1 MLIQG
6 RDRFSLADAACA
18 RGHCRA
24 GAGGTMG
31 WEKPKWVQNRR
42 GKGVGEGASCARRG
56 TPVFRASALGQVRL
70 EGPAAR
76 LPSPVPPTAGAP
88 PDARTLE
95 RHLLEEAGSTAPLVW
110 GLLSS
115 PQGQGCARRWGTQR
129 SAGPQTLI
137 RDAPGSPSASGLHP
151 EEPTS
156 GSSKSQRKLKEESQ
170 VISKTHGPMAHHLL
184 YL

>member
-1 MLIQG
+1 MLPVLEVIAGLGQEG
-6 RDRFSLADAACA
+6 RW
-18 RGHCRA
+18 
-24 GAGGTMG
+24 GGRN
-31 WEKPKWVQNRR
+31 PKWVQYRR
-42 GKGVGEGASCARRG
+42 GKGVGEGASRVQRG

-70 EGPAAR
+70 RGTAAR
-76 LPSPVPPTAGAP
+76 LPSPVPPTTGAP
-88 PDARTLE
+88 PDAQTLE

-115 PQGQGCARRWGTQR
+115 PQGQGCTRRWGTQR
-129 SAGPQTLI
+129 SAGPQTLT

-156 GSSKSQRKLKEESQ
+156 GSSKSQRKLKKESQ

>member
-1 MLIQG
+1 MQG
-6 RDRFSLADAACA
+6 HDRFSLADAACA

-31 WEKPKWVQNRR
+31 WEKSK
-42 GKGVGEGASCARRG
+42 VGSVLEREGGREGMSCARRG
-56 TPVFRASALGQVRL
+56 TPAFGASALGQVCLR
-70 EGPAAR
+70 GIAAR

-88 PDARTLE
+88 PHAQAPE
-95 RHLLEEAGSTAPLVW
+95 RHLLEKAGSIAPLVW

-129 SAGPQTLI
+129 SAGPQTLT
-137 RDAPGSPSASGLHP
+137 RDAPGSPSASSLHP
-151 EEPTS
+151 EEPIS

-170 VISKTHGPMAHHLL
+170 VISKTHGPMANHLL